1 MKRNKKLINIFNYS
15 HLRENGEIIG
25 NSNKFLILA
34 CGALSKEI
42 STLIR
47 INNWSHIETQYLPAI
62 LHNSP
67 EKITAEL
74 RKILL
79 NSQANYSKIFVGFAD
94 CGTGGKIDSLIEEF
108 GLKRLPGADCY
119 EFFSG
124 SKLFEKIM
132 EDEPGTFFLTDFLVR
147 TFEKLVWRGLMIDK
161 KPELLN
167 IYFKHYKK
175 VMYLAQTDNLI
186 LQRKAKNISELLK
199 LEYEYRLVGYGQLE
213 NSLSSLGNKK

>member
-1 MKRNKKLINIFNYS
+1 M
-15 HLRENGEIIG
+15 
-25 NSNKFLILA
+25 ILA

-47 INNWSHIETQYLPAI
+47 INNWSHLEIKYLPAI

-74 RKILL
+74 RNILL
-79 NSQANYSKIFVGFAD
+79 NSQANFSKIFIGFAD

-108 GLKRLPGADCY
+108 GLKRLPGAHCY
-119 EFFSG
+119 EFYSG

-147 TFEKLVWRGLMIDK
+147 TFEKLVWQGLMIDK

-167 IYFKHYKK
+167 IFFKNYKK
-175 VMYLAQTDNLI
+175 VMYLAQTDNI
-186 LQRKAKNISELLK
+186 NLQRKAKNISKLLK

-213 NSLSSLGNKK
+213 HSLSYLGNKK

>member
-1 MKRNKKLINIFNYS
+1 M
-15 HLRENGEIIG
+15 
-25 NSNKFLILA
+25 ILA

-47 INNWSHIETQYLPAI
+47 INNWSHLEIKYLPAI

-74 RKILL
+74 RNILL
-79 NSQANYSKIFVGFAD
+79 NSQANFSKIFIGFAD

-108 GLKRLPGADCY
+108 GLKRLPGAHCY
-119 EFFSG
+119 EFYSG

-147 TFEKLVWRGLMIDK
+147 TFEKLVWQGLMIDK

-167 IYFKHYKK
+167 IFFKNYKK
-175 VMYLAQTDNLI
+175 VMYLAQTDNLN
-186 LQRKAKNISELLK
+186 LQRKAKNISKLLK

>member
-1 MKRNKKLINIFNYS
+1 M
-15 HLRENGEIIG
+15 
-25 NSNKFLILA
+25 ILA

-74 RKILL
+74 RNFLL
-79 NSQANYSKIFVGFAD
+79 NSQANFSKIFIGFAD

-108 GLKRLPGADCY
+108 GLKRLPGAHCY

-167 IYFKHYKK
+167 IFFKNYKK
-175 VMYLAQTDNLI
+175 VMYLAQTDNPN

-213 NSLSSLGNKK
+213 NSLSYLGNKK